1 MTRLDVE
8 LASLYPEIPRN
19 TWQKYIAAGFI
30 SVNSVVA
37 TTNKKK
43 IGELD
48 KIEVNLPDK
57 ADFSGESLQIIY
69 QDENVIVVNKSI
81 GVLAHSKGAMNDE
94 FTVAK
99 FFERYTKYN
108 LNTNRAGIVHR
119 LDRDTS
125 GVMIGALNDESASYL
140 QKQFANRKV
149 KKTYVAV
156 LEGIP
161 SSPKAIIDLPIS
173 RNPSKPSTFKVD
185 PKGKSAVTQYEVL
198 ESKDGRSIA
207 RLKPATGRT
216 HQLRVHMAYLGTP
229 IVGDRVY
236 GKPDERLYLHALSLE
251 ITIPGG
257 IRKTFEA
264 PLPDEFVRLFPKAV
278 KEL

>member
-1 MTRLDVE
+1 
-8 LASLYPEIPRN
+8 
-19 TWQKYIAAGFI
+19 
-30 SVNSVVA
+30 
-37 TTNKKK
+37 
-43 IGELD
+43 
-48 KIEVNLPDK
+48 
-57 ADFSGESLQIIY
+57 
-69 QDENVIVVNKSI
+69 
-81 GVLAHSKGAMNDE
+81 
-94 FTVAK
+94 
-99 FFERYTKYN
+99 
-108 LNTNRAGIVHR
+108 
-119 LDRDTS
+119 
-125 GVMIGALNDESASYL
+125 MIGALNDESASYL